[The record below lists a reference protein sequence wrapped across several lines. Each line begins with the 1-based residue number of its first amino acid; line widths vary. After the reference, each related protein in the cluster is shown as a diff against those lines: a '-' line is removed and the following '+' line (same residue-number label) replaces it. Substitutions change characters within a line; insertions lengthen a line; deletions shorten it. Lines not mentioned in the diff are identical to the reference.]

1 MKIALYDIDYTIIPF
16 DSFYKFVLLLL
27 KNKPANLAKL
37 PCLIFF
43 GILTLFKL
51 MSLSDYKSKWLSL
64 TEHLNDDEL
73 DALSK
78 TFVETEVI
86 PFIKKDVHETIEQY
100 RKDDYLIVFA
110 TASFEFYLKYLAL
123 HFNADL
129 FFGTEIEV
137 KNGKRTIKGV
147 NCKGLEKINRIKHSI
162 GHAEVARHASIGFSD
177 SMSDYPFTKLV
188 GTFNIVHKKNWVIK
202 KIYAQQI

>member
-1 MKIALYDIDYTIIPF
+1 
-16 DSFYKFVLLLL
+16 LLLL
-27 KNKPANLAKL
+27 KNKPANLVKL
-37 PCLIFF
+37 PGLIFF
-43 GILTLFKL
+43 GILTLLKFMPL
-51 MSLSDYKSKWLSL
+51 TDYKSKWLAL

-73 DALSK
+73 DILSK
-78 TFVETEVI
+78 QFVETEVI
-86 PFIKKDVHETIEQY
+86 PFLKKDAPETIDQY
-100 RKDDYLIVFA
+100 RKDGYLIVFA

-147 NCKGLEKINRIKHSI
+147 NCKGMEKINRIKHSI
-162 GHAEVARHASIGFSD
+162 GSAEIVRYASIGFSD

-188 GTFNIVHKKNWVIK
+188 GTFNIVHKKSWVIK
-202 KIYAQQI
+202 KIYAQQT